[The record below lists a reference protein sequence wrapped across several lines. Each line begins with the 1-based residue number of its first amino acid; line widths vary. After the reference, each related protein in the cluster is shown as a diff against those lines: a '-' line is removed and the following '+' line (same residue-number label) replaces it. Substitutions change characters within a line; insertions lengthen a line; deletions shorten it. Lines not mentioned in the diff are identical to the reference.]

1 MRTLSI
7 GNEEIGPGR
16 KPLIIA
22 EIGTNY
28 GADLDVAKAM
38 IDAAS
43 AADADAAKFQTH
55 HAQNEMVETAMSD
68 LGYAD
73 LYDRIGTYEM
83 SVTEHREL
91 QSRCKTGDMMFLS
104 TPFSVEAVDTLEKV
118 GVPAYKIGSGE
129 LTNYQLLKR
138 VADTGKPLLISTGM
152 VEWEIIENAVSFI
165 KNHTNKFALLYC
177 VSEYPTHASD
187 FNLGVIDRMK
197 EQFEVPV
204 GFSDHSQGIEAA
216 VVAMAQGADFVE
228 KHFTLDRRLPH
239 GDQEVSIEPNEL
251 ADLTEYAELI
261 NQTQGSERRIRSAE
275 ESIRGW
281 AHHSIVT
288 SDSILSGATLTT
300 DNITTK
306 RPGTGISASRYFD
319 LIGSTTTRSL
329 ESDTI
334 ITEDDV
340 NLQ

>member
-7 GNEEIGPGR
+7 GNEKIGPGQ

-28 GADLDVAKAM
+28 GTDLDVATAM
-38 IDAAS
+38 VDAA
-43 AADADAAKFQTH
+43 AASGADAAKFQTH
-55 HAQNEMVETAMSD
+55 HATHEMVETEMAD

-73 LYDRIGTYEM
+73 LYDRLGSYEM

-91 QSRCKTGDMMFLS
+91 QNRCEAGDMIFLS

-152 VEWEIIENAVSFI
+152 VEWETIKEAVSFV
-165 KNHTNKFALLYC
+165 KNHTNQFALLYC
-177 VSEYPTHASD
+177 VSEYPTNASD
-187 FNLGVIDRMK
+187 FNLGVINKMK
-197 EQFEVPV
+197 NQFDVPV

-216 VVAMAQGADFVE
+216 VIAMAQGADFVE

-251 ADLTEYAELI
+251 AELTEYAELI
-261 NQTQGSERRIRSAE
+261 DQTRGTERRIRAAE

-281 AHHSIVT
+281 AHHSVVT
-288 SDSILSGATLTT
+288 TDSISSGSTLTT

-306 RPGTGISASRYFD
+306 RPGTGIPASRYFD
-319 LIGSTTTRSL
+319 LIGSTATRSL
-329 ESDTI
+329 SPETI
-334 ITEDDV
+334 LTEDDI
-340 NLQ
+340 NLS